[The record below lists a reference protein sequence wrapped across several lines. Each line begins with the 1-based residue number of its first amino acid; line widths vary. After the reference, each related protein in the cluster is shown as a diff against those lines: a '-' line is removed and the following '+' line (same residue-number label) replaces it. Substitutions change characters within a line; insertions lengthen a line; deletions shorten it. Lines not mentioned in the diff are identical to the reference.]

1 MRPSRLQVHVTG
13 RGRAAGASQQ
23 VYIFELRL
31 RVPRFAMFAPTTA
44 EVQEPASFVSFT
56 VKEQLT
62 RLATWV
68 ESCFLVARSGGCE
81 VEGQAVLPTSLM
93 STSVV
98 DRGPAAR
105 DGLDV
110 QLHLAAGRQGGERA
124 AAEPVHPG
132 QEEGGLPDTGQ
143 QPRHACSWCNSHTP
157 TTTTVPRYS
166 AVLCFV
172 QIRVS
177 DMELAGDL
185 VQDLCRYLNLDE
197 LESTA
202 TFPEDMEQLKGVLM
216 RVTDYNAQRMK
227 MTADM
232 ADVSQRVK
240 SLIVKAEDNRI
251 LGAMQVG
258 CESPPQR

>member
-1 MRPSRLQVHVTG
+1 
-13 RGRAAGASQQ
+13 
-23 VYIFELRL
+23 
-31 RVPRFAMFAPTTA
+31 
-44 EVQEPASFVSFT
+44 
-56 VKEQLT
+56 
-62 RLATWV
+62 
-68 ESCFLVARSGGCE
+68 
-81 VEGQAVLPTSLM
+81 
-93 STSVV
+93 
-98 DRGPAAR
+98 
-105 DGLDV
+105 
-110 QLHLAAGRQGGERA
+110 
-124 AAEPVHPG
+124 
-132 QEEGGLPDTGQ
+132 
-143 QPRHACSWCNSHTP
+143 
-157 TTTTVPRYS
+157 
-166 AVLCFV
+166 V